1 MRTAMSSLQTSVARM
16 EVQEL
21 SARLAA
27 LPKIPLPASTT
38 STPSSGEKQ
47 DQSKDAETGESQS

>member
-1 MRTAMSSLQTSVARM
+1 MSSLQTSVARM

-47 DQSKDAETGESQS
+47 DQSKDAETGENQS